1 MREILIK
8 QINFHKKFSALYKNF
23 MIFETNLMRKH
34 FAISNNESKKKLNKQ
49 FVDDK
54 ENDKDETYL
63 KVKVRSEIR

>member
-34 FAISNNESKKKLNKQ
+34 FAISNKLKQ
-49 FVDDK
+49 
-54 ENDKDETYL
+54 
-63 KVKVRSEIR
+63 